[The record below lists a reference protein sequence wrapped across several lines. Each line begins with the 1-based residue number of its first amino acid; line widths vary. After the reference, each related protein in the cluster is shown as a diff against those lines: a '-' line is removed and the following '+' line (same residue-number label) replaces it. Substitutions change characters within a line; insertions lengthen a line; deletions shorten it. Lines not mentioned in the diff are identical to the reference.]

1 MCEEVIYLDM
11 ELKSKEESFRK
22 LQLQIKNNSKS
33 ILVYKKLSPI
43 LMLLFVFNAF
53 IMFYFSLLKT
63 ESNLQR
69 LTAILLVLLF
79 SALTIFHFAMVKKKN
94 ENRNLDTEIYKL
106 LRL

>member
-1 MCEEVIYLDM
+1 M
-11 ELKSKEESFRK
+11 ELKSKEKTFRK
-22 LQLQIKNNSKS
+22 LQKQIKINSKN
-33 ILVYKKLSPI
+33 IIVYKKLSPI
-43 LMLLFVFNAF
+43 LMMLFVFSAF

-69 LTAILLVLLF
+69 LIGILLVLLF
-79 SALTIFHFAMVKKKN
+79 SALAIFHFAIVRKKK